1 MATDQKRTVED
12 GVRTEFEKQRMGVKI
27 REQESQIVLL
37 QT

>member
-1 MATDQKRTVED
+1 MATDSKRSVED
-12 GVRTEFEKQRMGVKI
+12 GVRAEFEKQKMGVKI

>member
-1 MATDQKRTVED
+1 
-12 GVRTEFEKQRMGVKI
+12 VRTEFEKQRMGVKI